1 MVTIVWTDLALADLK
16 DVHQAIS
23 KDSVVYAKKVV
34 ERIAERVGQLQHFP
48 LSGRIVPEFGHKDIR
63 ELIEGSYRIIYRV
76 ENEQIGI
83 ARIHHSA
90 MLLKFV
96 E

>member
-16 DVHQAIS
+16 DVHHAIS

-48 LSGRIVPEFGHKDIR
+48 LSGRIVP
-63 ELIEGSYRIIYRV
+63 
-76 ENEQIGI
+76 
-83 ARIHHSA
+83 
-90 MLLKFV
+90 
-96 E
+96 